1 MDVILDNIKIAVI
14 DNGVADELLTKT
26 LEYKV
31 YVDNT
36 NHCVIDNDNMEFS
49 GFIHGTICAWII
61 ENNFPECLLSSVKIL
76 NNDGIGKIDKLG
88 GALEW
93 CYQNNIF
100 LVNLS
105 LGLTHFRD
113 KAIIRD
119 IINHYANRGMVIVAA
134 TANSGYRTY
143 PASFS
148 NVIGVVAGKKI
159 EVNYELQKQK
169 GIDLIAISN
178 YEVEIEGNN
187 FRLDGSNSYATP
199 YVTAMIGN
207 ILKDDPQNDVCS
219 VRKKILAK
227 EELTSFL
234 YYPDWIENAW
244 ISEQCKRSEGK
255 YYFNE
260 VEGEL
265 ETCIPMIDT
274 IVVNSKEELKK
285 CYDKK
290 KHIVYLGKEP
300 VENMIFD
307 RFFWSR
313 EQKIAQIISCKERTK
328 DIDMPLIICKFS
340 ENQDAILWLS
350 VLKSCFEKDGYNVYT
365 MSNKIEGVLY
375 DLEFL
380 PEELGKES
388 AEDYVYNFLC
398 LQTDYSQSDAVL
410 LGANMDF
417 ELDILESIAD
427 MVIKINDVGKLVKM
441 QVYCGGKLR
450 LVNTVE
456 SINQSAIS
464 ALYQE
469 ILNFFTEDMDE

>member
-1 MDVILDNIKIAVI
+1 M
-14 DNGVADELLTKT
+14 
-26 LEYKV
+26 
-31 YVDNT
+31 
-36 NHCVIDNDNMEFS
+36 
-49 GFIHGTICAWII
+49 
-61 ENNFPECLLSSVKIL
+61 
-76 NNDGIGKIDKLG
+76 
-88 GALEW
+88 
-93 CYQNNIF
+93 
-100 LVNLS
+100 
-105 LGLTHFRD
+105 
-113 KAIIRD
+113 
-119 IINHYANRGMVIVAA
+119 
-134 TANSGYRTY
+134 
-143 PASFS
+143 
-148 NVIGVVAGKKI
+148 
-159 EVNYELQKQK
+159 
-169 GIDLIAISN
+169 
-178 YEVEIEGNN
+178 
-187 FRLDGSNSYATP
+187 
-199 YVTAMIGN
+199 
-207 ILKDDPQNDVCS
+207 
-219 VRKKILAK
+219 
-227 EELTSFL
+227 TSFL

-274 IVVNSKEELKK
+274 IVVTSKEELKK

-441 QVYCGGKLR
+441 QVYCGGKLK